1 VKRYLKRFQKFYYFA
16 AIKKFGYFV
25 VKKEKSTYKKV
36 LVQLL
41 KSLVLWV
48 ILVGIVTHPAIKGV
62 VKEAMINFTGSS
74 LEFVCNL
81 LNIPVHISG
90 YPYISIFHFKME
102 ILYECSAYN
111 YYLLVIALSVF
122 ALWPL
127 KNKIINGLIMLLIIF
142 MMNSLRFIMMGYI
155 GRYHYSLFD
164 SIHNYFWNIFFAL
177 LLLLMWVWLG
187 ESGEKAYIKKLASAG
202 NKKQ

>member
-1 VKRYLKRFQKFYYFA
+1 MKISAGHFA
-16 AIKKFGYFV
+16 TKKGFGHFM
-25 VKKEKSTYKKV
+25 VKKEKSTYRKV

-41 KSLVLWV
+41 KSLVLWI
-48 ILVGIVTHPAIKGV
+48 ILVGIVTHPAIKRA
-62 VKEAMINFTGSS
+62 VKEAMINFTGSGV
-74 LEFVCNL
+74 EFVCNQFH
-81 LNIPVHISG
+81 IPVHISG

-122 ALWPL
+122 ALWPW
-127 KNKIINGLIMLLIIF
+127 KNMIFNGLIMLLTIF
-142 MMNSLRFIMMGYI
+142 IMNTLRFIMMGYI
-155 GRYHYSLFD
+155 GRYHYSMFD

-187 ESGEKAYIKKLASAG
+187 ESGEKAYLNKLASAG
-202 NKKQ
+202 NKRK